1 MVGCDPAAPGG
12 ISKVIHLLLH
22 GPLAASWEL
31 IMVPTWI
38 EGSQWDRS
46 MVYARA
52 LTRIWTLAATG
63 RLQAVHLHMAAR
75 GSFWRKWFLGIPLP
89 WLGVRVIVHIHDGTL
104 PQWCETQSRFTLNRL
119 RRFLEQSDAVVA
131 LSPSWLETLKPLAT
145 RARWAVMGNPV
156 TIPAA
161 SAVERQP
168 HDPDASRVRGDRPE
182 GAKVILFLGRL
193 RQEKGLEELLSA
205 ALELERQGP
214 HAVWRLAGD
223 GDLAALRRRLSD
235 LGLTPVVDLLGWLND
250 REKAVALAAADVLV
264 LPSHAEG
271 QPLAVLEAM
280 AWGIPV
286 VASDVGDIPELL
298 AGGAGLVFP
307 RGDAQA
313 FMQAV
318 RQVLQD
324 PQRARRMG
332 TCGRRHVMEHH
343 SVERIS
349 FELDALYRR
358 LGLSPTARA
367 LHSVKGL
374 EA

>member
-38 EGSQWDRS
+38 EGSHWDRS

-223 GDLAALRRRLSD
+223 GDLAALGRRLSD

-250 REKAVALAAADVLV
+250 REKAVALAAADVGLAMAGEQGGTDVAMETAGLTLMRGDVALV
-264 LPSHAEG
+264 AQAMALSRAVHTKLRQNLFWAFFYNVVG
-271 QPLAVLEAM
+271 VPLAALGHLSPMVAGAAM
-280 AWGIPV
+280 ALSSVSV
-286 VASDVGDIPELL
+286 VSNALL
-298 AGGAGLVFP
+298 LKRWRAG
-307 RGDAQA
+307 
-313 FMQAV
+313 
-318 RQVLQD
+318 
-324 PQRARRMG
+324 
-332 TCGRRHVMEHH
+332 
-343 SVERIS
+343 
-349 FELDALYRR
+349 
-358 LGLSPTARA
+358 
-367 LHSVKGL
+367 
-374 EA
+374 